1 MHELKQGYQYR
12 FKVAVA
18 SATMIMMII
27 GSTARWSQFLLV
39 ERVIAVRLTPYTDM
53 MRIDPMP
60 PETEEVTLEPIAP
73 PEEPV
78 EEKPPDQMQEIVP
91 VPDWVEIEEKLA
103 EMPIT
108 QVAQVAAAGSPGGT
122 GRAATD
128 NPATTAPEVAPGP
141 AYDERPRV
149 LKKVDPEYPLLA
161 KMTGVEGIVVLLIL
175 IDASGNVEEIE
186 VVKSLGNTGCD
197 EAAVKAIKQWRFA
210 PAMRQGRP
218 IAARVTMPVLFNLK
232 TAQRANH

>member
-53 MRIDPMP
+53 MRIDPMA
-60 PETEEVTLEPIAP
+60 PETEEVTPEPIAP

-122 GRAATD
+122 GRAATG

-161 KMTGVEGIVVLLIL
+161 KMTGVEGMVVLLIL

-232 TAQRANH
+232 TAQ

>member
-1 MHELKQGYQYR
+1 MVVTSLYLKDNNNM
-12 FKVAVA
+12 K
-18 SATMIMMII
+18 SL
-27 GSTARWSQFLLV
+27 SQ
-39 ERVIAVRLTPYTDM
+39 
-53 MRIDPMP
+53 
-60 PETEEVTLEPIAP
+60 
-73 PEEPV
+73 
-78 EEKPPDQMQEIVP
+78 Q
-91 VPDWVEIEEKLA
+91 IEEKLA

-122 GRAATD
+122 GRAATG
-128 NPATTAPEVAPGP
+128 NPAATAPEVAPGP

-149 LKKVDPEYPLLA
+149 LKKVDPEYPRLA

-175 IDASGNVEEIE
+175 IDESGNVEEIE

>member
-12 FKVAVA
+12 FKVAAA

-53 MRIDPMP
+53 MRIDPMA
-60 PETEEVTLEPIAP
+60 PETEEVTPEPIAP

-122 GRAATD
+122 GRAATG

-161 KMTGVEGIVVLLIL
+161 KMTGVEGMVVLLIL

-232 TAQRANH
+232 TAQRTNH

>member
-18 SATMIMMII
+18 CATMIMMII
-27 GSTARWSQFLLV
+27 GSTARWSKFLLA

-53 MRIDPMP
+53 MRIDPMT
-60 PETEEVTLEPIAP
+60 PETEGVILEPIAP

-78 EEKPPDQMQEIVP
+78 EEKPPDQMQKIIP

-103 EMPIT
+103 EMPTT
-108 QVAQVAAAGSPGGT
+108 QVAQVATAGSPGGT
-122 GRAATD
+122 GRTATS
-128 NPATTAPEVAPGP
+128 NPGKTAPEVAPSP

-149 LKKVDPEYPLLA
+149 LKKVDPEYPRLA

-175 IDASGNVEEIE
+175 IDESGNVEEIE

-210 PAMRQGRP
+210 PAVRQGRP

-232 TAQRANH
+232 TAQ